1 MDFLLTITP
10 QDTDEPSSHFSG
22 HSLLTVIAKMF
33 TYFSDNAC
41 SGVHDEAWLGDALE
55 VANDLH
61 KQVDA
66 YLFDPYPDSGKFV
79 SDAAVEMD
87 MTGFIAKLVI
97 VVHE

>member
-1 MDFLLTITP
+1 MDFHLTITP

-33 TYFSDNAC
+33 THFSDNAC
-41 SGVHDEAWLGDALE
+41 SGVHDEAWLEDALR

-66 YLFDPYPDSGKFV
+66 YPESGKFV

>member
-1 MDFLLTITP
+1 MDFFLTITP
-10 QDTDEPSSHFSG
+10 QDTDEPSLHFKG
-22 HSLLTVIAKMF
+22 HSLLTVIAGMF
-33 TYFSDNAC
+33 NHFSDGAP
-41 SGVHDEAWLGDALE
+41 SGVHDEAWLGDALG

-66 YLFDPYPDSGKFV
+66 YPDSGKFV
-79 SDAAVEMD
+79 SDAAVDMS

>member
-1 MDFLLTITP
+1 MDFHLTITP
-10 QDTDEPSSHFSG
+10 QDTDEPSLQFKG
-22 HSLLTVIAKMF
+22 HSLLTVIAGMF
-33 TYFSDNAC
+33 NHFSDGAP

-66 YLFDPYPDSGKFV
+66 YPESGKFI